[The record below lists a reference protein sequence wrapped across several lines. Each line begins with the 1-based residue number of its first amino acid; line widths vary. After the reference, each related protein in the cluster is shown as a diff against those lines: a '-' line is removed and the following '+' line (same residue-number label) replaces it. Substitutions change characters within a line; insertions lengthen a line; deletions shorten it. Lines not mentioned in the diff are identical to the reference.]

1 MWLIDRDFFGVAV
14 LGLVASVTV
23 ALACIVHAPPPD
35 SRAAGSDSPGS
46 DGWHVRSAVQPTGL
60 VSAGSILPTAP
71 PADGASAAMAL
82 TPTAHEAR
90 GLAAAAPAW
99 HPDDRQDVLGVL
111 GVSDA
116 RRDRVAGH
124 READA
129 LRARPMI
136 AGRFRMRRSER
147 AQTLQWPVRFSR
159 ISAHFG
165 HRLHPISGAPDHHT
179 GIDMAAP
186 SGSRVTAAA
195 DGVVE
200 FAGWRGGYGKT
211 VVLRH
216 ALNRRTLYA
225 HLASWAPGLHAG
237 RPLRQGDPIGAV
249 GRTGRATGPHL
260 HFELQLGHRA
270 IDPLLADGLA
280 PMQVAGAQ

>member
-14 LGLVASVTV
+14 LGRVASVTV
-23 ALACIVHAPPPD
+23 ALACIVHAPTPD
-35 SRAAGSDSPGS
+35 PWVPGSDSPGS
-46 DGWHVRSAVQPTGL
+46 HGWHRRSAAPPTGL
-60 VSAGSILPTAP
+60 VSTGPILLTLPR
-71 PADGASAAMAL
+71 ADGASAALAL
-82 TPTAHEAR
+82 TTGDHGAR
-90 GLAAAAPAW
+90 ELGAAAPVGR
-99 HPDDRQDVLGVL
+99 PDGRQDVLGEP
-111 GVSDA
+111 DP
-116 RRDRVAGH
+116 RRDLIAGH

-129 LRARPMI
+129 LRATPMI

-186 SGSRVTAAA
+186 SGTRVTAAA

-200 FAGWRGGYGKT
+200 FAGWRDGYGNA

-216 ALNRRTLYA
+216 TLNRRTLYA
-225 HLASWAPGLHAG
+225 HLAFRAPGLRAG
-237 RPLRQGDPIGAV
+237 QSLTQDDTIGAV

-270 IDPLLADGLA
+270 VDPLLADGLA
-280 PMQVAGAQ
+280 PMQLAGAQ